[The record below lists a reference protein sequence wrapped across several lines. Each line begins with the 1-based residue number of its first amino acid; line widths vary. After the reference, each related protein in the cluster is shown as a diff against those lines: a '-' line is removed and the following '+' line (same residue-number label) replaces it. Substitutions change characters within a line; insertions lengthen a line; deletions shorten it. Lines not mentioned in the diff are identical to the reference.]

1 MNIMEILFNFTTD
14 DIENM
19 LNTAD
24 EKSNLEDEDFKKIY
38 NELKNKEKT
47 LEGKS
52 IKNCKHKIERTNN
65 RDDYVAEFLTV
76 PFDSLYMLYTNYL
89 LLQTHKEDVDV
100 LHDDEHIEI
109 NEVYELNPKQ
119 ISKFDN
125 IIEQYYQNQI
135 IDNVKPNMQKQDEN
149 IAANSGALNNSK
161 ESITLE
167 SDLLDKII
175 ENIFGS
181 KLTQFDDNK
190 LNYIEST
197 DDLIAAHNAI
207 LNLLEYEKLS
217 ENTSLETMIEDDTE
231 ATKVE
236 DLEDSVIIQKDGL
249 KLLKDNEDINK
260 KDSLF
265 DSMLTDA
272 LNSKIMS
279 KDELTEDDRYDNNIL
294 EINSKA
300 YDLERTDFESKLD
313 NVIDAKNEIMFEIS
327 KRIDIIN
334 QLSNKIFTSLKEDKS
349 EMIVQLKPDILGKI
363 ILKVSLSDDVL
374 SAKIITQSQETKN
387 IIVTQLDELRDTLSR
402 QGYTIGNL
410 DVDIHQDGSQS
421 QLFYSNQGDN
431 FRLNSKTSNNILS
444 NDEDLIRDKGLYIMS
459 NLRQGNVDYF
469 A

>member
-175 ENIFGS
+175 ENIFGF

-217 ENTSLETMIEDDTE
+217 ENTSLENMIEDDTE

-272 LNSKIMS
+272 LNSNIMS
-279 KDELTEDDRYDNNIL
+279 KDELTEDDRYDNIL

-313 NVIDAKNEIMFEIS
+313 NIIDAKNEIMFEMS
-327 KRIDIIN
+327 KRIDVIN

-444 NDEDLIRDKGLYIMS
+444 NDEDLIRDKGLYITS

>member
-167 SDLLDKII
+167 SDLLDKNI
-175 ENIFGS
+175 ENIFGF

-402 QGYTIGNL
+402 QGYTIGKL

>member
-149 IAANSGALNNSK
+149 IIANSGALNNSK

-175 ENIFGS
+175 ENIFES

-272 LNSKIMS
+272 LNSNIMS
-279 KDELTEDDRYDNNIL
+279 KDELTEDDKYDSIL
-294 EINSKA
+294 EINSNA

-327 KRIDIIN
+327 KRIDVIN

-444 NDEDLIRDKGLYIMS
+444 NDEDLIRDKGLYITS

>member
-272 LNSKIMS
+272 LNSNIMS

-313 NVIDAKNEIMFEIS
+313 NIIDAKNEIMFEMS
-327 KRIDIIN
+327 KRIDVIN

-402 QGYTIGNL
+402 QGYTIGKL

>member
-272 LNSKIMS
+272 LNSNIMS
-279 KDELTEDDRYDNNIL
+279 KDELTEDDRYDNIL

-313 NVIDAKNEIMFEIS
+313 NIIDAKNEIMFEMS
-327 KRIDIIN
+327 KRIDVIN

-444 NDEDLIRDKGLYIMS
+444 NDEDLIRDKGLYITS

>member
-65 RDDYVAEFLTV
+65 RDDYVAEFLAV
-76 PFDSLYMLYTNYL
+76 PFDGLYMLYTNYL
-89 LLQTHKEDVDV
+89 LSQTYKEDVDV

-149 IAANSGALNNSK
+149 IIANSGALNNSK

-175 ENIFGS
+175 ENIFGF

-217 ENTSLETMIEDDTE
+217 ENTSLENMIEDDTE

-272 LNSKIMS
+272 LNSNIMS
-279 KDELTEDDRYDNNIL
+279 KDELTEDDRYDNIL

-327 KRIDIIN
+327 KRIDVIN
-334 QLSNKIFTSLKEDKS
+334 QLSNKIFASLKENKS

-444 NDEDLIRDKGLYIMS
+444 NDEDLIRDKGLYITS

>member
-313 NVIDAKNEIMFEIS
+313 NIIDAKNEIMFEMS
-327 KRIDIIN
+327 KRIDVIN

-402 QGYTIGNL
+402 QGYTIGKL

>member
-65 RDDYVAEFLTV
+65 RDDYVAEFLAV
-76 PFDSLYMLYTNYL
+76 PFDGLYMLYTNYL
-89 LLQTHKEDVDV
+89 LSQTYKEDVDV

-175 ENIFGS
+175 ENIFGF

-217 ENTSLETMIEDDTE
+217 ENTSLENMIEDDTE

-272 LNSKIMS
+272 LNSNIMS
-279 KDELTEDDRYDNNIL
+279 KDELTEDDRYDNIL

-313 NVIDAKNEIMFEIS
+313 NIIDAKNEIMFEMS
-327 KRIDIIN
+327 KRIDVIN

-444 NDEDLIRDKGLYIMS
+444 NDEDLIRDKGLYITS

>member
-167 SDLLDKII
+167 SDLLDKNI
-175 ENIFGS
+175 ENIFGF

-217 ENTSLETMIEDDTE
+217 ENTSLENMIEDDTE

-272 LNSKIMS
+272 LNSNIMS
-279 KDELTEDDRYDNNIL
+279 KDELTEDDRYDNIL

-313 NVIDAKNEIMFEIS
+313 NIIDAKNEIMFEMS
-327 KRIDIIN
+327 KRIDVIN

-444 NDEDLIRDKGLYIMS
+444 NDEDLIRDKGLYITS

>member
-175 ENIFGS
+175 ENIFGF

-272 LNSKIMS
+272 LNSNIMS
-279 KDELTEDDRYDNNIL
+279 KDELTEDDRYDNIL

-313 NVIDAKNEIMFEIS
+313 NIIDAKNEIMFEMS
-327 KRIDIIN
+327 KRIDVIN

-444 NDEDLIRDKGLYIMS
+444 NDEDLIRDKGLYITS

>member
-402 QGYTIGNL
+402 QGYTIGKL

>member
-65 RDDYVAEFLTV
+65 RDDYVAEFLAV
-76 PFDSLYMLYTNYL
+76 PFDGLYMLYTNYL

-149 IAANSGALNNSK
+149 IAENKGALKNSK
-161 ESITLE
+161 KTKNLE
-167 SDLLDKII
+167 FELINKNI
-175 ENIFGS
+175 ENIFGF

-217 ENTSLETMIEDDTE
+217 ENTSLENMIEDDTE
-231 ATKVE
+231 
-236 DLEDSVIIQKDGL
+236 
-249 KLLKDNEDINK
+249 
-260 KDSLF
+260 
-265 DSMLTDA
+265 
-272 LNSKIMS
+272 
-279 KDELTEDDRYDNNIL
+279 
-294 EINSKA
+294 
-300 YDLERTDFESKLD
+300 
-313 NVIDAKNEIMFEIS
+313 
-327 KRIDIIN
+327 
-334 QLSNKIFTSLKEDKS
+334 
-349 EMIVQLKPDILGKI
+349 
-363 ILKVSLSDDVL
+363 
-374 SAKIITQSQETKN
+374 
-387 IIVTQLDELRDTLSR
+387 
-402 QGYTIGNL
+402 
-410 DVDIHQDGSQS
+410 
-421 QLFYSNQGDN
+421 
-431 FRLNSKTSNNILS
+431 
-444 NDEDLIRDKGLYIMS
+444 
-459 NLRQGNVDYF
+459 
-469 A
+469 

>member
-65 RDDYVAEFLTV
+65 RDDYVAEFLAV
-76 PFDSLYMLYTNYL
+76 PFDGLYMLYTNYL
-89 LLQTHKEDVDV
+89 LSQTYKEDVDV

-149 IAANSGALNNSK
+149 IIANSGALNNSK

-175 ENIFGS
+175 ENIFES

-272 LNSKIMS
+272 LNSNIMS
-279 KDELTEDDRYDNNIL
+279 KDELTEDDKYDSIL
-294 EINSKA
+294 EINSNA

-327 KRIDIIN
+327 KRIDVIN
-334 QLSNKIFTSLKEDKS
+334 QLSNKIFASLKENKS

-444 NDEDLIRDKGLYIMS
+444 NDEDLIRDKGLYITS

>member
-65 RDDYVAEFLTV
+65 RDDYVAEFLAV
-76 PFDSLYMLYTNYL
+76 PFDGLYMLYTNYL

-175 ENIFGS
+175 ENIFGF

-217 ENTSLETMIEDDTE
+217 ENTSLENMIEDDTE

-272 LNSKIMS
+272 LNSNIMS
-279 KDELTEDDRYDNNIL
+279 KDELTEDDRYDNIL

-313 NVIDAKNEIMFEIS
+313 NIIDAKNEIMFEMS
-327 KRIDIIN
+327 KRIDVIN

-444 NDEDLIRDKGLYIMS
+444 NDEDLIRDKGLYITS

>member
-175 ENIFGS
+175 ENIFGF

-217 ENTSLETMIEDDTE
+217 ENTSLENMIEDDTE

-272 LNSKIMS
+272 LNSNIMS

-402 QGYTIGNL
+402 QGYTIGKL